1 METVFLGCFLF
12 GLLFTVVS
20 AALGAAG
27 HALPNLHGA
36 DSGHGPHFGHGHGGH
51 TGGEG
56 HGHGGHGDGADG
68 RGAGLPL
75 VNASSLMAFLMWFGA
90 GGYVLQRVIG
100 FPAVLAAAGGVAAGT
115 AGAMIVAL
123 FLKAILAGERVMDPR
138 DYQLEGTIARVTV
151 TIPEG
156 GAGEIVYTKAGS
168 RRGEAARSIDGKA
181 VPRET
186 EVVIIEYERGIAAVQ
201 PWDQFIARESRSEAA
216 GTLPA
221 PGGES

>member
-12 GLLFTVVS
+12 GLLFTLVS
-20 AALGAAG
+20 AGLGAAG

-36 DSGHGPHFGHGHGGH
+36 DGGHGPHLGHGGH
-51 TGGEG
+51 VGADG
-56 HGHGGHGDGADG
+56 HGHGGHGDGTDARHG
-68 RGAGLPL
+68 GLPL

-90 GGYVLQRVIG
+90 GGYVLDRFVG
-100 FPAVLAAAGGVAAGT
+100 LPAVLAAAGGVAAGT
-115 AGAMIVAL
+115 AGAVIVAL

-138 DYQLEGTIARVTV
+138 DYQLEGTIARVSV
-151 TIPEG
+151 SIPEG

-168 RRGEAARSIDGKA
+168 RRGEAARSIDGSA
-181 VPRET
+181 VARET

-201 PWDQFIARESRSEAA
+201 PWDQFIARESRPRAA
-216 GTLPA
+216 GSLPA